1 MNGRVNRTLRLRILE
16 KFDRQA
22 DFADELGINES
33 VVSAVLRGRRT
44 LSPEA
49 QDLWAAIL
57 NTTPEEL
64 GLRKYHD

>member
-1 MNGRVNRTLRLRILE
+1 LE